1 MKYLRLIWIPI
12 LLGLTHNVSGQT
24 EYMINGGFEQWDNDD
39 NNDGIADDYYDHSIE
54 YAVGWHNLINTC
66 DVVHPNYD
74 MISGTPRTGV
84 ACGRF
89 GAPQNGMAE
98 FCYGTTQPLTAG
110 DTYRVSFWV
119 RKDYSTGADKQI
131 GVVIAPT
138 VPNVQLSPYSSS
150 IQPLITYVP
159 TGTQY
164 VQVSACFTAQ
174 SSGTHYL
181 TFGPFGGVSTP
192 ESNIYLIDDVS
203 VTSIDPATQL
213 PVAGLTIPTT
223 AYCVGDAISVDG
235 SSTTNEEGYRWEIV
249 RTSPGGDVRYNSGD
263 QTGQAGTLDVSAV
276 IGTVLPGECYRVSLT
291 ALGSCTDRT
300 YVDFCFVNPR
310 VDILHEGTAVCEN
323 NPVELT
329 ATGDNGWV
337 YTWSNGQS
345 GVGLKTVTVS
355 PTLGNSNYSVT
366 VTTPEGCTFTQSL
379 TLVVHT
385 ADNLAP
391 WMDGINGTGEYTYY
405 VSAGGL
411 VSFTSTLYNDDPSE
425 QIVYFETYDI
435 PSSFTTVPPS
445 PAGGTF
451 SFNWQ
456 TSPATPPGEYYF
468 TLSAD
473 DRNAC
478 IPLTGTFTFRIIVV
492 CRYCPIC
499 INYEDRTPYNDPL
512 PGETKVGNCI
522 YAGLTD
528 PVETG
533 NADVLFQAGNEIVLG
548 DFFSAGPGFIGEI
561 DPSVC
566 VDDCEECC
574 EEWEGFTLD
583 TPLPDIFTP
592 NDDGLNDFWFVRDED
607 HPFCAFNAQ
616 GFSLL
621 IFNRWGN
628 VVHKLEDYGVGCCS
642 YTAPSPSNPIPYSS
656 IYWDGRDHITGELVT
671 SEAYYFYSITLFGCG
686 WDEHFSGSIYVNYTH
701 QYNGL
706 GLLEQNDAYLLPVQA
721 ELREPI
727 TMEEG
732 EEENERVRQPSQ
744 SAITLSPNPATDRVT
759 IHGLEEP
766 EYDMVLLSGKGS
778 KVLQK
783 KVAPGDNQINISHLA
798 PGTYFVLITTEDT
811 VHFDKL
817 VIN

>member
-1 MKYLRLIWIPI
+1 MEKLKVMVLLLLMAGLTYKGNAQVISATDANGAIQN
-12 LLGLTHNVSGQT
+12 LLGEGIEIVSVSFTGEDEQLSLVSGAPST
-24 EYMINGGFEQWDNDD
+24 LGFSD
-39 NNDGIADDYYDHSIE
+39 
-54 YAVGWHNLINTC
+54 
-66 DVVHPNYD
+66 
-74 MISGTPRTGV
+74 
-84 ACGRF
+84 
-89 GAPQNGMAE
+89 
-98 FCYGTTQPLTAG
+98 
-110 DTYRVSFWV
+110 
-119 RKDYSTGADKQI
+119 
-131 GVVIAPT
+131 GVVIT
-138 VPNVQLSPYSSS
+138 TNKRGYLQSGVPNE
-150 IQPLITYVP
+150 
-159 TGTQY
+159 
-164 VQVSACFTAQ
+164 SAGSYTI
-174 SSGTHYL
+174 SSGTSDYHLNQINGYADMHSRAYL
-181 TFGPFGGVSTP
+181 TIAFKTSSSHISFDYVFASNEYPGYNCCQYNDAFGFFLMGPGIPDYENIAQIPGSNTPVTINTVNNGTPAPGCGNILNCSSVNTSYYNSSPWFYGGSTQVMNASWEVECQETYILKIAICNTKDPYFNSAVFIKSNSLKSEFNLGAVSADVQPICEGQDMTLTTTGP
-192 ESNIYLIDDVS
+192 DGYIYQWTDENGNPINSGLDMKQI
-203 VTSIDPATQL
+203 TLPAT
-213 PVAGLTIPTT
+213 ASNTG
-223 AYCVGDAISVDG
+223 YSVSITD
-235 SSTTNEEGYRWEIV
+235 
-249 RTSPGGDVRYNSGD
+249 PGGC
-263 QTGQAGTLDVSAV
+263 TL
-276 IGTVLPGECYRVSLT
+276 T
-291 ALGSCTDRT
+291 
-300 YVDFCFVNPR
+300 
-310 VDILHEGTAVCEN
+310 
-323 NPVELT
+323 
-329 ATGDNGWV
+329 
-337 YTWSNGQS
+337 Q
-345 GVGLKTVTVS
+345 
-355 PTLGNSNYSVT
+355 SVT
-366 VTTPEGCTFTQSL
+366 VA
-379 TLVVHT
+379 VHT
-385 ADNLAP
+385 EDNLPP

-405 VSAGGL
+405 VSAGDL

-425 QIVYFETYDI
+425 QIDI
-435 PSSFTTVPPS
+435 STVNNASPNLVFTPSPPS
-445 PAGGTF
+445 GGTCSF
-451 SFNWQ
+451 SWQ
-456 TSPATPPGEYYF
+456 TSPATPPGEYTF
-468 TLSAD
+468 TLHTD
-473 DRNAC
+473 DQNAC

-566 VDDCEECC
+566 IDDCEECC

-621 IFNRWGN
+621 VFNRWGN

>member
-249 RTSPGGDVRYNSGD
+249 RTSPGGGVRYNSGD

-323 NPVELT
+323 TPVELT
-329 ATGDNGWV
+329 ATGGNGWV

-345 GVGLKTVTVS
+345 GVGLKTVTVF
-355 PTLGNSNYSVT
+355 PTLGNANYSVT

-385 ADNLAP
+385 ANNLAP

-405 VSAGGL
+405 VQAGETVNFNVPTGNDNSNEL
-411 VSFTSTLYNDDPSE
+411 VNLLQVDQVEGNLSFPNNGSTNPTMQYYWETPAFNSGIYN
-425 QIVYFETYDI
+425 FDI
-435 PSSFTTVPPS
+435 AITD
-445 PAGGTF
+445 
-451 SFNWQ
+451 N
-456 TSPATPPGEYYF
+456 
-468 TLSAD
+468 
-473 DRNAC
+473 NAC
-478 IPLTGTFTFRIIVV
+478 NSMSATYTFTIIVV
-492 CRYCPIC
+492 CDHCPIC
-499 INYEDRTPYNDPL
+499 INYEDRTPAGIPL
-512 PGETKVGNCI
+512 PSETKSGKCI
-522 YAGLTD
+522 TAGLSQ
-528 PVETG
+528 PVATG
-533 NADVLFQAGNEIVLG
+533 TMDVAFRAGHEIVLG
-548 DFFSAGPGFIGEI
+548 DHFTAGPGFTGEI
-561 DPSVC
+561 DPTVC
-566 VDDCEECC
+566 IDDCEDCC
-574 EEWEGFTLD
+574 EEWNGFTYD
-583 TPLPDIFTP
+583 ELPNPFYM
-592 NDDGLNDFWFVRDED
+592 NFSDGDPTTDFIQVTDMY
-607 HPFCAFNAQ
+607 HPFCAFNAK
-616 GFSLL
+616 GFEFAITNRFGNLMNIGPVRYMYSYCCPLESPAPENPIPHSSIWWDGYIYDGSGSIARPIDGVYSYKLILFGCNGQTIEKEGSIQMFGSVVSMAQASGENSGNLASASLSERDSSLL
-621 IFNRWGN
+621 ATTKAERERLERAINLYPNPTTGQVTVSGVETEEVMYQLFDDKGN
-628 VVHKLEDYGVGCCS
+628 MLTRKEPLLMGEFSLEDY
-642 YTAPSPSNPIPYSS
+642 P
-656 IYWDGRDHITGELVT
+656 
-671 SEAYYFYSITLFGCG
+671 
-686 WDEHFSGSIYVNYTH
+686 
-701 QYNGL
+701 
-706 GLLEQNDAYLLPVQA
+706 
-721 ELREPI
+721 
-727 TMEEG
+727 
-732 EEENERVRQPSQ
+732 
-744 SAITLSPNPATDRVT
+744 
-759 IHGLEEP
+759 
-766 EYDMVLLSGKGS
+766 
-778 KVLQK
+778 
-783 KVAPGDNQINISHLA
+783 
-798 PGTYFVLITTEDT
+798 PGTYYVWIYANNTYISKK
-811 VHFDKL
+811 VVK
-817 VIN
+817 I